1 MYPGA
6 LGVSKVMAMTDVS
19 TLNLGCLYETTQ
31 SAKAKDMKTE
41 HMMNDVVGMKKE

>member
-6 LGVSKVMAMTDVS
+6 LGVSKVMAMSDVPS
-19 TLNLGCLYETTQ
+19 LAVGSLHETTQ